1 MKLLLTL
8 LLGLGLAQEETTVG
22 PTTRGFT
29 VDWQFE
35 EGTTALPTQDPELA
49 AAIIEKQIEAD
60 NDPNTKNRKRS
71 KGSSAPPRGPPV
83 RGPPVRGPPVR
94 GPPMRGPPLG
104 RSAFGLQAPTQ
115 APTEAPTEPAT
126 TILQTTEA
134 PTTFSAEKPK
144 PVKDAGQFK
153 AEEQQLTSSG
163 LDRSGPR
170 RLGVGGRPMFG
181 GIPGRPGPGD
191 RGLQSPAQ
199 LLAEELGLNIGEK
212 RRCWICKNA
221 KSNSECLQ
229 KGTYQTCRKNESCQT
244 ETRWENGF
252 LKINSQCKQRNA
264 CTVATKQT
272 KQCDGMKGRSGRT
285 CWRCCHHDLCNLDD
299 IDPKNY

>member
-8 LLGLGLAQEETTVG
+8 LLGLGLAQDETTIG

-29 VDWQFE
+29 VDWQFDE
-35 EGTTALPTQDPELA
+35 ATTAVPTQDPEELA
-49 AAIIEKQIEAD
+49 KIIEKQLEAD
-60 NDPNTKNRKRS
+60 KDPNTKNRKRS
-71 KGSSAPPRGPPV
+71 KGSSGPPA

-94 GPPMRGPPLG
+94 GPPMRGPPQAFSG
-104 RSAFGLQAPTQ
+104 RAAFSQPTQ
-115 APTEAPTEPAT
+115 APTQPPTEPAT
-126 TILQTTEA
+126 TILQTTEPA
-134 PTTFSAEKPK
+134 TTFSAEKPK

-170 RLGVGGRPMFG
+170 RLGPGGRPSFG
-181 GIPGRPGPGD
+181 MPMPGRPGPGD

-199 LLAEELGLNIGEK
+199 LLAEELGLNIGDA

-221 KSNSECLQ
+221 RSNSECLQ
-229 KGTYQTCRKNESCQT
+229 KGTYATCRKNESCQT

>member
-1 MKLLLTL
+1 MKLLLSL
-8 LLGLGLAQEETTVG
+8 LLGLGLAQEDTTYV

-35 EGTTALPTQDPELA
+35 EGTTALPTQDPEEA
-49 AAIIEKQIEAD
+49 AKIIEKQIEAD
-60 NDPNTKNRKRS
+60 KDPNTKNRKRS
-71 KGSSAPPRGPPV
+71 KGSSSGPPA

-94 GPPMRGPPLG
+94 GPPMRGPPTAFAG
-104 RSAFGLQAPTQ
+104 RRDSFAQATQ

-126 TILQTTEA
+126 TILQTTEP

-144 PVKDAGQFK
+144 PVQDAGQYQ
-153 AEEQQLTSSG
+153 ANEQQLTSSG

-170 RLGVGGRPMFG
+170 RLGPGGRPSFG
-181 GIPGRPGPGD
+181 MPMPGRPGPGD

-199 LLAEELGLNIGEK
+199 LLAEELGLSIGAA

-229 KGTYQTCRKNESCQT
+229 KGTYATCRKNESCQT

>member
-1 MKLLLTL
+1 MGSRCVQVLLKREMKLLLTL

-71 KGSSAPPRGPPV
+71 KGSSAPA

-229 KGTYQTCRKNESCQT
+229 KGT
-244 ETRWENGF
+244 
-252 LKINSQCKQRNA
+252 
-264 CTVATKQT
+264 
-272 KQCDGMKGRSGRT
+272 
-285 CWRCCHHDLCNLDD
+285 
-299 IDPKNY
+299 